1 MLRGDPGV
9 GKTTLLEYAAGRAT
23 GMRVLRTR
31 GVQAETR
38 LSFAGLHAA
47 LRPLLHDLAALPA
60 PQAAALAGALGLAEA
75 HEENRFLVAAG
86 VLGLLG
92 EQAERQP
99 VLCLVDDAQWLDGPS
114 LAGLL
119 FAARRIEA
127 DRIAMIFTV
136 RPGEAELAGLRELTL
151 GPVDPGAARAL
162 LLERAGAALDEAARG
177 RVLAVAAGNPLALVE
192 LSAELTASAGDPAA
206 DPARLPLSAR
216 LEGAFLRRV
225 REQSRDVQ
233 RILLLAAADDS
244 GDPAVL
250 LAAAETLGV
259 DRAALAAAER
269 AGLLRVDPTAVDF
282 AHPLVRSA
290 VYQTAPFTDRQDV
303 HRALADVL
311 AGEQDSGRRAW
322 HRAAAA
328 VFPAEDL
335 VAELERAADQARK
348 RAGHQVAAAAL
359 ERAAALTADP
369 GRRAGLLLDAAEAAW
384 EGGAPDVASALVDQ
398 AGRLASGP
406 LLRGRVDQLRG
417 RIEARRGV
425 VLDGYEILM
434 DGAAR
439 IADLDPARAAA
450 MLVDALQ
457 AASYGGDM
465 ARVVAAGRRAH
476 LLPGGPDGSPAVAFV
491 AGIGAALG
499 GDAAHAV
506 PLLRS
511 VIARSEGC
519 DDPLLLSWA
528 GTACG
533 YLGDVETARRYAIRA
548 VTRARATGALST
560 LAYALE
566 LLGVTELPRR
576 PAATEADATEGLR
589 VARTTDQPASAA
601 VHLGLLAA
609 VAALRGDEQATVT
622 YTDEVAELA
631 TKHGLGFPQAR
642 ATWALAALDLGLGRP
657 DHALAR
663 LEALAVS
670 GHPNVVLASTP
681 DLLEAAVRVGR
692 RDRALAALAAFEA
705 WATSAG
711 TPWTSAM
718 LARCR
723 ALLATGEAAVAYF
736 QESLARELADGPSL
750 NSARTQLLLGE
761 FLRRERRRIDAR
773 PYLREA
779 LERPSSGWAPC
790 PGRSGPGRSCGR
802 AARPCATVPRT
813 PPAL

>member
-1 MLRGDPGV
+1 M
-9 GKTTLLEYAAGRAT
+9 
-23 GMRVLRTR
+23 
-31 GVQAETR
+31 
-38 LSFAGLHAA
+38 
-47 LRPLLHDLAALPA
+47 
-60 PQAAALAGALGLAEA
+60 
-75 HEENRFLVAAG
+75 
-86 VLGLLG
+86 
-92 EQAERQP
+92 
-99 VLCLVDDAQWLDGPS
+99 
-114 LAGLL
+114 
-119 FAARRIEA
+119 
-127 DRIAMIFTV
+127 
-136 RPGEAELAGLRELTL
+136 
-151 GPVDPGAARAL
+151 
-162 LLERAGAALDEAARG
+162 
-177 RVLAVAAGNPLALVE
+177 
-192 LSAELTASAGDPAA
+192 
-206 DPARLPLSAR
+206 
-216 LEGAFLRRV
+216 
-225 REQSRDVQ
+225 Q

-328 VFPAEDL
+328 VFPAEDV

-779 LERPSSGWAPC
+779 LETFERLGAVPWAQRARAELRASGETVRHRAPD
-790 PGRSGPGRSCGR
+790 SAR
-802 AARPCATVPRT
+802 ALTPQERQVARFVAAGATNKEIAAQLFLSPRT
-813 PPAL
+813 VDHHLRNVFAKLGITGRGQLREVDLVG